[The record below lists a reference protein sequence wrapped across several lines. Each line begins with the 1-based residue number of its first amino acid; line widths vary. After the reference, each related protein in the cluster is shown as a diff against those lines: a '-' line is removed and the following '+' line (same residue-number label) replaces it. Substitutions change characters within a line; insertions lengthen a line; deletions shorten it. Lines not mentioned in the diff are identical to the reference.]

1 MRYVQQENLKKKP
14 EKKEPR
20 ELKKPGK
27 YTSEELMGSRK
38 IPTKDGYK

>member
-1 MRYVQQENLKKKP
+1 MRYVQQNNRKKP

-20 ELKKPGK
+20 VLQKPGK
-27 YTSEELMGSRK
+27 YTSEELTNSKK

>member
-1 MRYVQQENLKKKP
+1 MRYVQQENRKAP

-27 YTSEELMGSRK
+27 YTSEELTASRK
-38 IPTKDGYK
+38 VPTKDGYK